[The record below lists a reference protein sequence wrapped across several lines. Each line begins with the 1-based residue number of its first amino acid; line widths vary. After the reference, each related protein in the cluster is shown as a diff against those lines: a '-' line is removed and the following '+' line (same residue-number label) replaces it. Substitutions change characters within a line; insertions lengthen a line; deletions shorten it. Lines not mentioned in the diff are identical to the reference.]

1 MNPYCLINDEA
12 ESYQLL
18 KQQQPPSANQKYSRL
33 VTRWVKCEYFYSWID
48 RPYFLSNDFK
58 QLLTQIELENAK
70 LTSQEWSVVRR
81 VFAGNRQKPRR
92 FTDRFIQEEK
102 DKLNN
107 YREIFREIIKAM
119 QQKNFLPDSN
129 GDLSMLSYD
138 KKPQFEEEKVK
149 EVLNM
154 IKLYQ
159 IAPLVVSQRVLA
171 IHPKTKE
178 LRTASILTTDVQSYH
193 AQFDRAELGVIVI
206 SDLHLTP
213 ISGSEYYQ

>member
-1 MNPYCLINDEA
+1 
-12 ESYQLL
+12 
-18 KQQQPPSANQKYSRL
+18 
-33 VTRWVKCEYFYSWID
+33 
-48 RPYFLSNDFK
+48 
-58 QLLTQIELENAK
+58 
-70 LTSQEWSVVRR
+70 
-81 VFAGNRQKPRR
+81 
-92 FTDRFIQEEK
+92 
-102 DKLNN
+102 
-107 YREIFREIIKAM
+107 M

-129 GDLSMLSYD
+129 GDLSMLTYD